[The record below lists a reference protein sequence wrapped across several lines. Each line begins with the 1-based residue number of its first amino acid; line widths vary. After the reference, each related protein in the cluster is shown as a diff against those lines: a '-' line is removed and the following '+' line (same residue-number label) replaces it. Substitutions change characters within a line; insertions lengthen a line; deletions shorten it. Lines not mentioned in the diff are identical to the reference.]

1 MIGDSRAEPS
11 RIMPGSFESWLD
23 KVLDSIFQEGV
34 NSATLNFMN
43 YTFYALFA
51 VLTTL
56 FLGSGLN
63 LHVGPSTSCYCP
75 LSRHELVRM
84 RSKLISGSYRNYTGN
99 LCDKKRKAPRN
110 HCPSQI
116 PSLSSQHRLLVNQAM
131 TEIKHWV
138 AQSTL
143 DARYTSRQAK
153 KQL

>member
-11 RIMPGSFESWLD
+11 RIMPGSFESWLE

-63 LHVGPSTSCYCP
+63 LHVLALL

-116 PSLSSQHRLLVNQAM
+116 PSLSSQHRLVVTQAM
-131 TEIKHWV
+131 TEAKHWV

>member
-11 RIMPGSFESWLD
+11 RIMPGSFESWLE

-63 LHVGPSTSCYCP
+63 LHVLALLLLAIALCLATNWYVCAQTHFRFVSELYRESLRQKEKSSSKP
-75 LSRHELVRM
+75 LPKPDPKSE
-84 RSKLISGSYRNYTGN
+84 
-99 LCDKKRKAPRN
+99 
-110 HCPSQI
+110 
-116 PSLSSQHRLLVNQAM
+116 
-131 TEIKHWV
+131 
-138 AQSTL
+138 
-143 DARYTSRQAK
+143 
-153 KQL
+153 